1 VATDVAQEGLDMPKC
16 NYVIRYNFVSNE
28 IGSVQSRGRARAP
41 NSELYLI
48 VTRGSINEAR
58 ELENLQKEHQMQEA
72 LKLIDTVPQD
82 QLQQSIKASQVS
94 DTSKYPYTLPE
105 IRLQVSL
112 IKQHF

>member
-1 VATDVAQEGLDMPKC
+1 MPKC

-72 LKLIDTVPQD
+72 LKIIDTVPQS
-82 QLQQSIKASQVS
+82 QLQQSIK
-94 DTSKYPYTLPE
+94 D
-105 IRLQVSL
+105 LQVNDIRGKIFQYFL
-112 IKQHF
+112 KI